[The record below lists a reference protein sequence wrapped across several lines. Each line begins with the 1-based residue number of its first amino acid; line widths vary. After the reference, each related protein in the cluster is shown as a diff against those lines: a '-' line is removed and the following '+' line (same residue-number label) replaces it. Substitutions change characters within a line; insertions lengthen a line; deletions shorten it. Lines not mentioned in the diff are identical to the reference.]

1 MVKSHCREHRRK
13 RPGKYRVRC
22 QARRRMKVNSPM
34 TCRKLLHDVK
44 TARFLV
50 CGISFD
56 GTCLQT
62 KRHPAYRVLELANEA
77 DKRNVGTFGP
87 DANGEAQVETPRGES
102 TDAGQRGGTTRSS
115 DEVLKTGWSEGVE
128 ARSCRNRTTSNGRI
142 R

>member
-1 MVKSHCREHRRK
+1 
-13 RPGKYRVRC
+13 
-22 QARRRMKVNSPM
+22 MKVNSPM

-77 DKRNVGTFGP
+77 DKRNVGTCRP
-87 DANGEAQVETPRGES
+87 DANGEAQVDTPRGES
-102 TDAGQRGGTTRSS
+102 TDAGHRGGTIRSS
-115 DEVLKTGWSEGVE
+115 NDILETGSSEGVV
-128 ARSCRNRTTSNGRI
+128 ARSCRNQTTSNGRI

>member
-1 MVKSHCREHRRK
+1 
-13 RPGKYRVRC
+13 
-22 QARRRMKVNSPM
+22 MKVNSPM

-56 GTCLQT
+56 VTCLQT
-62 KRHPAYRVLELANEA
+62 KRHPAYRVLELAKEA

-87 DANGEAQVETPRGES
+87 DANGEAQVESPRGES
-102 TDAGQRGGTTRSS
+102 TEAGQRDGTTRSS
-115 DEVLKTGWSEGVE
+115 DDILETGRSKGVV
-128 ARSCRNRTTSNGRI
+128 ARGCRNRTTSNGRI